1 MPNKRKSI
9 YENCR
14 AVVRACLN
22 IVEEKG
28 DTYVA
33 IHKDDDVECV
43 VLVSMI
49 RSYPI
54 LSIVVADKLLFAEE
68 NAADM
73 YQAANELNSES
84 ITGWHSI
91 MLSSQT
97 SIYMYRQCLWINAQL
112 NRDYLME
119 MLCQSIAE
127 YKKGKLHL
135 ASALREG
142 EKTPNNTEEEVH

>member
-1 MPNKRKSI
+1 MSQKRKSN
-9 YENCR
+9 YETCR
-14 AVVRACLN
+14 AVIRACLN
-22 IVEEKG
+22 IVEERG

-73 YQAANELNSES
+73 YAAANELNSES

-97 SIYMYRQCLWINAQL
+97 SIYMYRQCIWINERV
-112 NRDYLME
+112 NREYLME
-119 MLCQSIAE
+119 ILSYCIAE
-127 YKKGKLHL
+127 YKRGRAHL
-135 ASALREG
+135 WSAI
-142 EKTPNNTEEEVH
+142 TQTD

>member
-1 MPNKRKSI
+1 MTFRREHINKR
-9 YENCR
+9 CR
-14 AVVRACLN
+14 SVIRACLN

-33 IHKDDDVECV
+33 IHKDDDIECV

-49 RSYPI
+49 RTYPI
-54 LSIVVADKLLFAEE
+54 MSVVVADKILFAEE

-91 MLSSQT
+91 MLSNRD
-97 SIYMYRQCLWINAQL
+97 SIYMYRQCIWMNELVD
-112 NRDYLME
+112 REYLMDI
-119 MLCQSIAE
+119 LCQCIAE
-127 YKKGKLHL
+127 YKAGKEHL
-135 ASALREG
+135 SSAIQENH
-142 EKTPNNTEEEVH
+142 EEPNL